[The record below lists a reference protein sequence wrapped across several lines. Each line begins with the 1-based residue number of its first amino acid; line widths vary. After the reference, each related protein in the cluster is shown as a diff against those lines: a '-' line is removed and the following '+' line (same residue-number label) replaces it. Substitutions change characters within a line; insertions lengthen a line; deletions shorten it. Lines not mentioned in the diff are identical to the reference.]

1 MLLLLLLLR
10 EKMSRSIGPDLQIL
24 MDKRVKVYLNGGRQ
38 VTGILAGF
46 DQFMNIVLDECV
58 APLHQRA
65 GNAGTV
71 ERLGSGIVIRGNS
84 IITMEPQERVN
95 YE

>member
-1 MLLLLLLLR
+1 
-10 EKMSRSIGPDLQIL
+10 MSRSIGPDLQIL
-24 MDKRVKVYLNGGRQ
+24 MDKRVKVFLNGGRE

-58 APLHQRA
+58 APLPQRG
-65 GNAGTV
+65 GNAGAV

-95 YE
+95 YEKTQ